1 LRLESDTKQR
11 RLDVRSLALD
21 GRPQGVTACVEH
33 PGVTAIE
40 IGL

>member
-1 LRLESDTKQR
+1 LRREADAKQR
-11 RLDVRSLALD
+11 WLDVHSLALD